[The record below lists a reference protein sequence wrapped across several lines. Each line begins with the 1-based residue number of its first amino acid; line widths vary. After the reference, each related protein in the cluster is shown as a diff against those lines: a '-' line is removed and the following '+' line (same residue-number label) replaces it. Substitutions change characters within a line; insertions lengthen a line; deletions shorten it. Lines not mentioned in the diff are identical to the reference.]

1 MKWNM
6 RMKILAVCVCCTLI
20 ALVMQTFLFQ
30 RASAKLI
37 SRQSKSESYHTLENM
52 QNEIYTFIKNIESNM
67 IEIYNNREF
76 LSALKSGEN
85 VEDIRKKYYRL
96 AYTIAA
102 EEFQTSDGVVAL
114 YLYNSDNEII
124 STYRRA
130 VTPRHNYPKDIYEDS
145 ELYNANVVT
154 EYMASDDTSMLIS
167 SYYNVHR
174 KRDIARFGLK
184 IYDNTNL
191 SDKVGYII
199 CDIDSKVIEKIMK
212 KYVTNDEMYIWLQPA
227 GDRQVYAI
235 GTLEEEN
242 RFYHDMISQYILSGD
257 IEGTED
263 FSDNSRVFFRVSQDK
278 YNLNACSIM
287 PQSVLEENQRV
298 LSRNLVF
305 IALSMG
311 ALMSVL
317 YFYVTRSLTSP
328 LERLMQTISKI
339 RAGATELRADY
350 QANDEIG
357 MLAMEFNNM
366 LDEVEALIRQQYE
379 DKLLLNKAEYKA
391 LQAQINPHFLYNT
404 LDTMSSIASIQNCET
419 VSNLCQSLSNI
430 FRYSLDMKHPY
441 VTVAKEIG
449 HLKNYIYVMNVRM
462 REEIK
467 YFFEI
472 GEDVLQDTVPRIS
485 IQPLVENALNHG
497 LKNKH
502 GEKYIR
508 IKAEKKHGILRISV
522 EDNGTGMDAEKM
534 NARLHDN
541 DVSVIEEGNSIGLL
555 NINARLKM
563 AYGAEYGIYIESLVG
578 QGTTVV
584 MRVPV
589 IQGEIADG
597 KENV

>member
-6 RMKILAVCVCCTLI
+6 RMKILAVCVGCTLI
-20 ALVMQTFLFQ
+20 ALVMQTLLFQ

-37 SRQSKSESYHTLENM
+37 GRQSKNESYHTLENM
-52 QNEIYTFIKNIESNM
+52 QNEVYTFIKHIESNM
-67 IEIYNNREF
+67 IEIYNNRDF
-76 LSALKSGEN
+76 LSTLKSGES
-85 VEDIRKKYYRL
+85 VEDVREKYYRL
-96 AYTIAA
+96 AYTIAS

-130 VTPRHNYPKDIYEDS
+130 VTPRHNYPKDIYENR
-145 ELYNANVVT
+145 ELYNTDVVT

-167 SYYNVHR
+167 SYYNVCR
-174 KRDIARFGLK
+174 QRDIVRFGLK

-191 SDKVGYII
+191 NDKVGYII

-212 KYVTNDEMYIWLQPA
+212 KYVINDEMYIWLQPT

-242 RFYHDMISQYILSGD
+242 RAYHEQISQYILVGD
-257 IEGTED
+257 MEETEN
-263 FSDNSRVFFRVSQDK
+263 FSDSSRVLFKVSQDR
-278 YNLNACSIM
+278 YNLNAYSIM
-287 PQSVLEENQRV
+287 PQSVLEENQKV

-305 IALSMG
+305 IAVSMG
-311 ALMSVL
+311 ALMSIL

-328 LERLMQTISKI
+328 LERLMETIGRI
-339 RAGATELRADY
+339 RAGDTELRVGY
-350 QANDEIG
+350 QAKDEIG
-357 MLAMEFNNM
+357 MLGTEFNNM
-366 LDEVEALIRQQYE
+366 LDEMESLIGQQYE
-379 DKLLLNKAEYKA
+379 DKLLRNKAEYKA

-404 LDTMSSIASIQNCET
+404 LETMSSIASIQNCEM

-449 HLKNYIYVMNVRM
+449 HLKNYIYVMNIRM
-462 REEIK
+462 REEIR
-467 YFFEI
+467 YVFEI
-472 GEDVLQDTVPRIS
+472 GEDVLQDMVPRIS
-485 IQPLVENALNHG
+485 IQPLVENALKHG
-497 LKNKH
+497 LKNKY
-502 GEKYIR
+502 GEKYIK
-508 IKAEKKHGILRISV
+508 ISAENKDGILYISV
-522 EDNGTGMDAEKM
+522 EDNGTGMDAEEM
-534 NARLHDN
+534 NARLREN
-541 DVSVIEEGNSIGLL
+541 DTAAVEEGNSIGLL

-563 AYGAEYGIYIESLVG
+563 AYGEAYGIYIESMVG

-584 MRVPV
+584 MKVPER
-589 IQGEIADG
+589 QEDMPDG